1 MFINILKILILLL
14 LLNIKPVYSKII
26 NNTGFKIKNL
36 SSYFSAL
43 VSFENQQNKDSLK
56 FFNSSRPLIHFHE
69 PYLRN
74 YINSLVHEG
83 KIKKAVH
90 ELKFAS
96 NKNNLNFFEAYLLLF
111 LDTIKKEDNSRSKEY
126 LEKLAKF
133 KKKGSFEG
141 AIIHSLED
149 FFYVFKNKNKKSI
162 NKNLGDLGFINLAFQ
177 SCYLGENISENYFKN
192 LLNKTQLDHSRYTF
206 FYINYLIS
214 KERYKE
220 AKNIIDSADV
230 INSNLLIL
238 QTKNWIAEKQFNKI
252 SSVFSC
258 KSETDILSEFF
269 YLIASLYSSEED
281 YKKSNFYL
289 KISNFLNPKFKFN
302 LTLIAENFYIN
313 KNYSQS
319 RIIMENF
326 EEVDGIYYWYKIKK
340 NSQIILK
347 DSGIEQSSNY
357 LKANFKKIKNPS
369 EKILFD
375 MANLSKS
382 FKKYDDAISYYNKI
396 LPKLNKNSSTYA
408 DVLYRRGGG
417 FERLGDFVK
426 SDNDL
431 LQSLEI
437 DPDDA
442 YVLNY
447 LAYSWLERNYKI
459 DIAMQ
464 MLKKAYEQ
472 EQEDPFIID
481 SIGWAHYLTG
491 NYIEAEKF
499 LKKAIEIMPNDPIV
513 NDHYG
518 DILWYLDRKIEAQYY
533 WKSVL
538 GFDDTD
544 SEMKDK
550 VYIKILKGLKKI

>member
-1 MFINILKILILLL
+1 MFTNIFKILILLL
-14 LLNIKPVYSKII
+14 FFNINPLYSKIT
-26 NNTGFKIKNL
+26 NNTDFKTKNL

-56 FFNSSRPLIHFHE
+56 FFNSSKSLIHFHK

-74 YINSLVHEG
+74 YINTLVQEG
-83 KIKKAVH
+83 KIKKAAH
-90 ELKFAS
+90 ELRIAS
-96 NKNNLNFFEAYLLLF
+96 SENNLDFFEAYLLLF
-111 LDTIKKEDNSRSKEY
+111 LDAIKKEDNNKSKEY
-126 LEKLAKF
+126 LKKLTNF
-133 KKKGSFEG
+133 KKKGSFERV
-141 AIIHSLED
+141 IIQSLED
-149 FFYVFKNKNKKSI
+149 FFYVFKNKKTKTI
-162 NKNLGDLGFINLAFQ
+162 RKDLGDLGFINLVFQ
-177 SCYLGENISENYFKN
+177 SCYLGENKLENYFKK
-192 LLNKTQLDHSRYTF
+192 LLNETQLDYSRYIF

-214 KERYKE
+214 EEKYKE
-220 AKNIIDSADV
+220 AKDITDSVNV
-230 INSNLLIL
+230 INSNLLVL
-238 QTKNWIAEKQFNKI
+238 QTKNWVDAKQFNKI
-252 SSVFSC
+252 SSIFSC

-313 KNYSQS
+313 NNYSQTG
-319 RIIMENF
+319 IAI
-326 EEVDGIYYWYKIKK
+326 EEFDEDDGIYYWYKIKK

-347 DSGIEQSSNY
+347 ESGIEQSSNF
-357 LKANFKKIKNPS
+357 LKTNFKKIKNPS

-396 LPKLNKNSSTYA
+396 LPKLNKNSSIYA
-408 DVLYRRGGG
+408 DVLYRRGAG

-426 SDNDL
+426 SDSDL
-431 LQSLEI
+431 LKSLEI

-459 DIAMQ
+459 DVAIQ
-464 MLKKAYEQ
+464 MLEKAYEQ

-481 SIGWAHYLTG
+481 SIGWAYYLTG
-491 NYIEAEKF
+491 NYIEAEKL
-499 LKKAIEIMPNDPIV
+499 LKKAIQIMPDDPIV

-518 DILWYLDRKIEAQYY
+518 DILWHLGRKIEAQYY
-533 WKSVL
+533 WRSVL
-538 GFDDTD
+538 SFDDTEE
-544 SEMKDK
+544 EMKDK
-550 VYIKILKGLKKI
+550 AYIKILKGLEKI